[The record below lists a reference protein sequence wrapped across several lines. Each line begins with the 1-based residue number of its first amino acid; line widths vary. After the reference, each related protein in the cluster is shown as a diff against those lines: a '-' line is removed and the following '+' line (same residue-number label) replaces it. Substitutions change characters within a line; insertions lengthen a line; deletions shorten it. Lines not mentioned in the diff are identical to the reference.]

1 MLTSELKKK
10 IHTTACIQVM
20 PWKSLE
26 LQSVEK
32 KCCPN
37 AGAKPSGKL
46 QCSFFAQHILDLV
59 KCASYTDC
67 TTAPTTQQCGSF
79 YFFQFSKTASFFK
92 KCEAVRQSRSW
103 PLNPTPAL
111 RRLRSCRFVALS
123 SFLAES
129 HILAVPWK
137 SLPGNQSGSLYSV
150 QAEN

>member
-1 MLTSELKKK
+1 
-10 IHTTACIQVM
+10 M

-32 KCCPN
+32 N
-37 AGAKPSGKL
+37 VAQMLEQNRVGN
-46 QCSFFAQHILDLV
+46 CSVLFCAQHILDLV

-129 HILAVPWK
+129 HILVVPWK